1 MISGHTIETIL
12 VKAIKIA
19 IRFVIEVIKEQGWTR
34 LTFGILGIVVLL
46 AILHLL
52 NKLKA
57 DAEAKTVAAAKAE
70 TSRLNEDA

>member
-1 MISGHTIETIL
+1 MISGHAIES
-12 VKAIKIA
+12 VIKLA
-19 IRFVIEVIKEQGWTR
+19 IRFVIEVIKKQGWTR

>member
-1 MISGHTIETIL
+1 MISGHTIES
-12 VKAIKIA
+12 VIKLA
-19 IRFVIEVIKEQGWTR
+19 IRIVIEVIKKQGWTR
-34 LTFGILGIVVLL
+34 LTVGILGIVVLL

-70 TSRLNEDA
+70 TARLNEDA

>member
-1 MISGHTIETIL
+1 MISGHTIES
-12 VKAIKIA
+12 VIKLA
-19 IRFVIEVIKEQGWTR
+19 IRIVIEVIKKQGWTR

>member
-19 IRFVIEVIKEQGWTR
+19 IKFVILEIQKHGWTR

-46 AILHLL
+46 AILLL
-52 NKLKA
+52 LKKLKA

>member
-1 MISGHTIETIL
+1 MIIGHAIER
-12 VKAIKIA
+12 AIMIA
-19 IRFVIEVIKEQGWTR
+19 FRVVIEVIEEQGWTR

-46 AILHLL
+46 AILLLL

-70 TSRLNEDA
+70 TARLNEDA